1 VGYGGRR
8 IRSLD
13 YGASWTNDVQLE
25 ATGGDDNDNLRTVIW
40 GNGEFVALGY
50 HTMTSADGSA
60 WTDHGVNAVQQWI
73 GSAVYA
79 PDQGKYVAL
88 GGYGLRAT
96 SPDAIAWTN
105 HGPDTTAQHAP
116 DGLVYVT
123 ASGGRFVGDNDSG
136 QRFFSPNGTTW
147 TAGSGVTTTATTELA
162 AGGGIVVGLGGTSV
176 VVSTD
181 AGATWSAGATLGT
194 SCQGIVFAQGHFT
207 TLASGHVFTSNDG
220 RTWTDHPIAGM
231 TTGAIAYG
239 HGTYVVVNGSNRVDR
254 STDGLTWGTAVSL
267 SGTNALNWIAFGPT
281 G

>member
-1 VGYGGRR
+1 MGYGGRR

-50 HTMTSADGSA
+50 HTMTSTDGSA

-79 PDQGKYVAL
+79 PDQGKYLAL

-96 SPDAIAWTN
+96 SPDAIVWTN

-147 TAGSGVTTTATTELA
+147 TAGSGVTNTATTEMA

-220 RTWTDHPIAGM
+220 RTWTDHAIAGM

-254 STDGLTWGTAVSL
+254 STDGLTWGTAVNL